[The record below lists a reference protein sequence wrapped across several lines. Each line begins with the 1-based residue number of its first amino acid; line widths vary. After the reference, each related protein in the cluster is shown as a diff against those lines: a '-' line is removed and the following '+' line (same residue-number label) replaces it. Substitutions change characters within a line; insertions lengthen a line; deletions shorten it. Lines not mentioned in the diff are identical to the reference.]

1 MPDLSPKVQ
10 AYVALVRAAERVHAE
25 VSRGLLVEG
34 LTPSQFGA
42 MKALCLRGPQPQ
54 KDIAASLL
62 KTGGNVTLV
71 VDNLEKLGFVE
82 RVAHPSDRRMSVIQI
97 TETGRETF
105 DRIYPEHLLRIEQ
118 AMDVISDGD
127 CDAIVG
133 LMRPLSGSELPV
145 CRNTV

>member
-10 AYVALVRAAERVHAE
+10 AYVALVRAAERIHAE

-62 KTGGNVTLV
+62 KTGGNVTMV

-82 RVAHPSDRRMSVIQI
+82 RVAHPSDRRMSIIQI
-97 TETGRETF
+97 TESGRATF
-105 DRIYPEHLLRIEQ
+105 ERIYPEHLARIEQ
-118 AMDVISDGD
+118 AMECVPDANCGAILELVGPLAGD
-127 CDAIVG
+127 DAPMCQSA
-133 LMRPLSGSELPV
+133 L
-145 CRNTV
+145 